1 MPVNFVT
8 DTCGPPPASARS
20 ITMTRIPRGAVP
32 AGIYHVNTRGAG
44 PAPIF
49 HDDDDRTMFCTLL
62 VRTIVRMDWV
72 CRAFVFMTTHYHLL
86 IETPAES
93 LQPGM
98 RRLNGYYARAF
109 NLRHGRSGHL
119 FGERYHDVMVES
131 DEHMLRVFRYITLNP
146 VEAGLCG
153 RPSDWYWGSYRDCV
167 GLGNEFPFVDS
178 SMFRDQFR
186 TLRDSGVEHIRRFV
200 GDD

>member
-1 MPVNFVT
+1 
-8 DTCGPPPASARS
+8 
-20 ITMTRIPRGAVP
+20 MTRVPRGAVP

-44 PAPIF
+44 PAAIF
-49 HDDDDRTMFCTLL
+49 RDDDDRTMFISQLI
-62 VRTIVRMDWV
+62 RTIVRMDWI
-72 CRAFVFMTTHYHLL
+72 CRAFCFMTTHYHLIL
-86 IETPAES
+86 EIPAET

-131 DEHMLRVFRYITLNP
+131 EQHMLALLRYLALNP
-146 VEAGLCG
+146 VEAGLCAK
-153 RPSDWYWGSYRDCV
+153 PSDWYWGSYRDCA
-167 GLGNEFPFVDS
+167 GLGHEFPFVDA
-178 SMFRDQFR
+178 SMFRGYFDIGHDGDVDE
-186 TLRDSGVEHIRRFV
+186 LRRFV